1 MAEDGKA
8 NLFLLYFVVL
18 TIYSYLKID
27 DIATLMSNSPLPIAF
42 AIHMITNP
50 AYLLIVFGLVY
61 WRSDKKMSAFLAGI
75 LLVVAI
81 DIISLPKLGT
91 TGFTMVDAGIRTN
104 IDAVVALAATA
115 WGMSYELFRLL
126 YYVVLPLSLVYLSV
140 RLLGVQAFWQKIRGM
155 SQ

>member
-1 MAEDGKA
+1 MTEDNKA
-8 NLFLLYFVVL
+8 NFFLLYFVAL
-18 TIYSYLKID
+18 TIYSYFRID
-27 DIATLMSNSPLPIAF
+27 YIAELMSNSSLPIAF

-91 TGFTMVDAGIRTN
+91 AGFSMVDTALRTN
-104 IDAVVALAATA
+104 IDAIVALAATT

-126 YYVVLPLSLVYLSV
+126 YYVALPLGLVYLSV
-140 RLLGVQAFWQKIRGM
+140 RLLGVQAFWQRIRGM
-155 SQ
+155 GR